1 MDRKKLLE
9 LLLEV
14 RNVLDSSV
22 SDTQVEKLTF
32 GYLEGGYID
41 LGIPDLIRDQTFL
54 NVTFI
59 IIDKL
64 RKEVIHGKESQ
75 ITRGE
80 NSERAPEEETVPL
93 HQ

>member
-32 GYLEGGYID
+32 GYLDGGYID
-41 LGIPDLIRDQTFL
+41 LGFPDLVRNQTFL

-64 RKEVIHGKESQ
+64 RKEVIHGKSQ
-75 ITRGE
+75 CKSIIQEGDGQT
-80 NSERAPEEETVPL
+80 P
-93 HQ
+93 